1 MNSDALLKETIE
13 KIVEKIT
20 PHGTKIL
27 LMSCVGSRAKGLY
40 SESSDYDVKIIVL
53 YPFHH
58 YLLQKV
64 PSKAKPNFGQYQFDG
79 NDLDLCVISLHQ
91 LLIWCVESNQ
101 MAIDILTSRFIL
113 ENVEIV
119 GKLNNILTENFQK
132 QNFFVALGK
141 QIRSEQRNLKNG
153 KPILKQAM
161 DMVYYQLK
169 RMYIQKYDTVPPYD
183 ISSLM
188 KKIQV
193 DKWVHDL
200 LKARI
205 ENKDQYF
212 ELTEY
217 PKWDD
222 FVNVPR
228 DEKRVE
234 CEICQD
240 SYHQAQ
246 EIFLRYCGYYDY
258 SIEDRKLDFRG
269 DKKDLFEDHVTRIVN
284 MNTPKNSEIKL
295 IAVTGSRGKGMNS
308 NEADYDIKVVVQY
321 PIREYLCQSIKHVIK
336 LESPAK
342 FGNCEVE
349 ITLISVKTM
358 LLWCVNSNLAILDI
372 LYSPLQ
378 MRADQDL
385 IQDLKAFFEENFNS
399 ENILVSLTSQIKIE
413 TRKTVTMKEAMNAVY
428 YQMRRKYVEKY
439 QNPPPFDVNELM
451 ETMETVNVD
460 DWIHELLQKRKTNK
474 NELFDEVRFPK
485 WKEYIDVPTR
495 NMKVPHNATKEDIDK
510 MEQVFIKHCNLVP
523 T

>member
-1 MNSDALLKETIE
+1 MQ
-13 KIVEKIT
+13 
-20 PHGTKIL
+20 H
-27 LMSCVGSRAKGLY
+27 
-40 SESSDYDVKIIVL
+40 
-53 YPFHH
+53 
-58 YLLQKV
+58 
-64 PSKAKPNFGQYQFDG
+64 
-79 NDLDLCVISLHQ
+79 
-91 LLIWCVESNQ
+91 
-101 MAIDILTSRFIL
+101 
-113 ENVEIV
+113 
-119 GKLNNILTENFQK
+119 
-132 QNFFVALGK
+132 
-141 QIRSEQRNLKNG
+141 
-153 KPILKQAM
+153 
-161 DMVYYQLK
+161 
-169 RMYIQKYDTVPPYD
+169 
-183 ISSLM
+183 
-188 KKIQV
+188 
-193 DKWVHDL
+193 
-200 LKARI
+200 
-205 ENKDQYF
+205 
-212 ELTEY
+212 
-217 PKWDD
+217 
-222 FVNVPR
+222 
-228 DEKRVE
+228 
-234 CEICQD
+234 
-240 SYHQAQ
+240 
-246 EIFLRYCGYYDY
+246 CGYYDY
-258 SIEDRKLDFRG
+258 SIEDRKLDLRG
-269 DKKDLFEDHVTRIVN
+269 DKEDLFENHVTTIVS

-385 IQDLKAFFEENFNS
+385 IQDLKAIFEENFNS

-451 ETMETVNVD
+451 EIVNVD

-495 NMKVPHNATKEDIDK
+495 KMKVPHNATKEDIDK

-523 T
+523 KC